1 MKFVAA
7 VQNGVR
13 NPSIWDHLR
22 PEVGLW
28 REAKNEHEEK
38 WMGFTA
44 PFPNLREAYVE
55 GEGHIRC
62 AYMESDRI
70 GGISFEL
77 IEVRP

>member
-1 MKFVAA
+1 
-7 VQNGVR
+7 
-13 NPSIWDHLR
+13 
-22 PEVGLW
+22 
-28 REAKNEHEEK
+28 
-38 WMGFTA
+38 MGFTA

-62 AYMESDRI
+62 AYIESDRI